1 MEGETDHQIIVLLP
15 KSLVNDINQV
25 GIVLIVLGDM
35 SDKQI

>member
-25 GIVLIVLGDM
+25 GIVLIVLEDM

>member
-15 KSLVNDINQV
+15 KILVNDINQV
-25 GIVLIVLGDM
+25 GIVLIVLEDM